1 MSQIYKLN
9 HIQGDETKHIYI
21 FSNDNS
27 IGAPEYIDS
36 ENKPVFTAQELQ
48 NIHKRKIP
56 VDIISIRKIK

>member
-9 HIQGDETKHIYI
+9 HIQGDETIHIYI

-48 NIHKRKIP
+48 NIHKRK
-56 VDIISIRKIK
+56 KKA